1 MHIVLTAKSDEL
13 ASGLISKIINR
24 LSSDAKW
31 QYRTFSASE
40 EYIYSDTADNFIS
53 PDRPSLLFVL
63 EQEKDTVMFFPAG
76 FRDARK
82 ADFVLCCAH
91 IGSLMELLLSNFYD
105 DFIRFEI
112 LK

>member
-105 DFIRFEI
+105 DFIR
-112 LK
+112 